1 MTHHERHRAPLSWP
15 VLCRYRVVS
24 VDFVSCQR
32 YKSHHPMQPG
42 PRWQSPREGGRRW
55 KEDIMAEYGEWNRKG
70 ATLSDVTAKAE
81 YGVDRDVIVKG
92 IQTGKLEYR
101 EGSVWGNPYL
111 RVLRSQ
117 LEQYLAEELGE
128 DYLRRVKHHTE
139 LRRVKK
145 AVADLKKQLA
155 GLQKRQ
161 QELEASLGT

>member
-1 MTHHERHRAPLSWP
+1 MLAVPAI
-15 VLCRYRVVS
+15 
-24 VDFVSCQR
+24 
-32 YKSHHPMQPG
+32 
-42 PRWQSPREGGRRW
+42 GGIQW
-55 KEDIMAEYGEWNRKG
+55 TEDIMAQYGEWNRKG

-81 YGVDRDVIVKG
+81 YGVSRDVIVHG

-101 EGSVWGNPYL
+101 EGSIWGNPYL

-117 LEQYLAEELGE
+117 LEQYIAEELGE

-145 AVADLKKQLA
+145 AIADLKKQLE